1 MSDKSIAQ
9 RMFIKPGHIMVVL
22 NAPQGYIEM
31 IGEIPEN
38 VKIQTRLVP
47 GADIIQFFTKSKT
60 DLEENFISLIQ
71 ALKDD
76 GSLWI
81 TYPKGASK
89 VVTDIN
95 RDIIWEIREGLG
107 LKPVAMISIDPV
119 WAAFRLKKAL

>member
-9 RMFIKPGHIMVVL
+9 RMFIKPGFTMVVL
-22 NAPQGYIEM
+22 NAPPGYIET
-31 IGEIPEN
+31 IGEIPED
-38 VKIQTRLVP
+38 VKILTTLVS
-47 GADIIQFFTKSKT
+47 GANIIQFFTKSRSE
-60 DLEENFISLIQ
+60 LEKNCKPLIQ

-81 TYPKGASK
+81 SYPKGASK
-89 VVTDIN
+89 VDTDIN
-95 RDIIWEIREGLG
+95 RDIIWKIGEGLG